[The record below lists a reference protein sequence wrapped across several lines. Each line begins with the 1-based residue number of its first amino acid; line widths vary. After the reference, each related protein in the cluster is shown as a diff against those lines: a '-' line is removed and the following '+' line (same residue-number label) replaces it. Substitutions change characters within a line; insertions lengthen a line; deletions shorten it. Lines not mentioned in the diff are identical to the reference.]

1 MGRKRQSVK
10 QLQRKGKTHLTKNE
24 IEKRKAEEE
33 ELKKLKSEFHAPSHM
48 KGHSRK
54 IFNYIKNNL
63 NDLELLANVDKY
75 GLCILSEAIA
85 KYIEISIRLKNED
98 YLIEHTNKK
107 GYTNIQVNPLVRVQN
122 NYVDQIKRYSSEFGL
137 SPAARLKI
145 ISVNTKESID
155 EFENDFG

>member
-10 QLQRKGKTHLTKNE
+10 QLQRKGKTHLTKTE

-33 ELKKLKSEFHAPSHM
+33 EIKKLKSEFHAPSHM
-48 KGHSRK
+48 KGHARK

-63 NDLELLANVDKY
+63 SDLELLANVDKY
-75 GLCILSEAIA
+75 GLCILAESIA
-85 KYIEISIRLKNED
+85 KYIEISERLRDED
-98 YLIEHTNKK
+98 YLVEHTNKK
-107 GYTNIQVNPLVRVQN
+107 GYTNTHVNPLVRIQN
-122 NYVDQIKRYSSEFGL
+122 NYADQIKRYSSEFGL
-137 SPAARLKI
+137 TPAARLKI